1 MKMNLKR
8 PGKNAIFGV
17 CPSKPRSISNLRIR
31 SLPRIPP
38 SINKSMLNARHG
50 SRTRSVNKPKLKRIE
65 NALSVSNLLSNNY
78 RAQSFNID
86 DELVKLN
93 NITKKNYSI
102 QEDLLFLR
110 QRMIEVNTSAALYMK
125 ENLYNI
131 KPFRLENIIQ
141 KSASSRVLASNTSLS
156 NKL

>member
-8 PGKNAIFGV
+8 PGKNVILGAYQ
-17 CPSKPRSISNLRIR
+17 SKPRSISNLRIR
-31 SLPRIPP
+31 SLPKIPA
-38 SINKSMLNARHG
+38 SINKSIVNARHG
-50 SRTRSVNKPKLKRIE
+50 SRALSVNKPKLRRIE
-65 NALSVSNLLSNNY
+65 NALSSNNLLSNNY

-86 DELVKLN
+86 DEIVKLN

-102 QEDLLFLR
+102 QEDLLSLR

-125 ENLYNI
+125 ENLHNI